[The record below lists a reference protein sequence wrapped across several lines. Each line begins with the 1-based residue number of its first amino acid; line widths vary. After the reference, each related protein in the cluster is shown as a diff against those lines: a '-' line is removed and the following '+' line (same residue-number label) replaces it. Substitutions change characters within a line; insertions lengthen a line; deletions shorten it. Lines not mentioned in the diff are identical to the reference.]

1 MEKRKLIAIALA
13 VAMTTA
19 MFAGCSGENTPSSSE
34 SSSSESSSVAET
46 PADPIKATGVVKEM
60 SMNELVVTL
69 EDGSDITLKADGLEG
84 LDSIAL
90 GDTVEVEYTEDE
102 DGAVATSVKAAGE
115 TEDTESS
122 STDEEQSSASGA
134 QNPTNSS
141 SEAQTPASQPSGNA
155 ASSQSGQASA
165 SSAGVNRN
173 ASQMSEKER
182 AEALMKLMDL
192 EVLDWVTPANELTAG
207 MNQFIFSCSD
217 FNNSGSIIAYI
228 NGSDWG
234 EDDLKAYGYY
244 YPEASILGWVKAFND
259 YRGVE
264 TDVVVY
270 GGLDD
275 SLENWYGYQYD
286 EASDSF
292 EEVLIPVGGNGSTT
306 SDSNKAT
313 DETAS
318 GSKNEGNNGSKAE
331 ESGSNKAEANDAGD
345 VYEAIDLINAERV
358 KAGLNEL
365 EVDEDLMEMA
375 AVRVEEMTE
384 VFAHTRPDGTRYTT
398 IFEEFGWG
406 KPSSSCENG
415 GSGTNRASAATQV
428 EAWMNSSGHKAN
440 ILKDNVTKIGVGYA
454 YSNGTHYW
462 TMLAAS

>member
-13 VAMTTA
+13 VAMTTE
-19 MFAGCSGENTPSSSE
+19 MFAGCSGENTPSSDT
-34 SSSSESSSVAET
+34 SSSESSSVAET

-90 GDTVEVEYTEDE
+90 GDTVEVEYTEGE

-122 STDEEQSSASGA
+122 STDEGQSSASGA
-134 QNPTNSS
+134 QNPTSSS
-141 SEAQTPASQPSGNA
+141 SEAQTPASSSSGNT

-165 SSAGVNRN
+165 SSASANGN

-313 DETAS
+313 DETTS
-318 GSKNEGNNGSKAE
+318 GSKNEGNSGSKIE
-331 ESGSNKAEANDAGD
+331 EPINDSASSSTSVSLDDAIKLVNEHRVANGLSELVVDD
-345 VYEAIDLINAERV
+345 NLMDL
-358 KAGLNEL
+358 
-365 EVDEDLMEMA
+365 A
-375 AVRVEEMTE
+375 AVRAEELTE
-384 VFAHTRPDGTRYTT
+384 DYSHTRPDGTSVTSLGYAEIITKRD
-398 IFEEFGWG
+398 
-406 KPSSSCENG
+406 
-415 GSGTNRASAATQV
+415 SAATAIQS
-428 EAWMNSSGHKAN
+428 W
-440 ILKDNVTKIGVGYA
+440 KDSAAHNKIMLSERYASVGVGY
-454 YSNGTHYW
+454 SDGYW
-462 TMLAAS
+462 AMLFSK

>member
-46 PADPIKATGVVKEM
+46 PAEPIKATGVVKEM

-90 GDTVEVEYTEDE
+90 GDTVEVEYTEGE

-134 QNPTNSS
+134 QNPTSSS

-165 SSAGVNRN
+165 SSAGANRN

-182 AEALMKLMDL
+182 AETLMKLMDL

-270 GGLDD
+270 GGLDEN
-275 SLENWYGYQYD
+275 LENWYGYQYD
-286 EASDSF
+286 EATDSF

-306 SDSNKAT
+306 SNSNKT
-313 DETAS
+313 GNEGTS
-318 GSKNEGNNGSKAE
+318 GSKNEGSTNNGE
-331 ESGSNKAEANDAGD
+331 AGD

-365 EVDEDLMEMA
+365 EIDDDLMEMA
-375 AVRVEEMTE
+375 AIRAKEMSE
-384 VFAHTRPDGTRYTT
+384 VFAHTRPDGSDWRT
-398 IFEEFGWG
+398 IFDEFGWTDYNYSG
-406 KPSSSCENG
+406 ENG
-415 GSGTNRASAATQV
+415 GSGKATAEQQV
-428 EAWMNSSGHKAN
+428 KSWMNSSGHKAN
-440 ILKDNVTKIGVGYA
+440 ILNEQYTKIGVGFYK
-454 YSNGTHYW
+454 NYW
-462 TMLAAS
+462 AMIAIR